1 MKAVSDSTPL
11 IQLAK
16 AGCLDILFSLYN
28 KIFITEEVYS
38 EVVEEGFILEKED
51 AVIIKENIGKRI
63 QIKNPGSSSMHIIRK
78 YSIHKG
84 EAASILLAQETNALL
99 LMNER
104 DGRNA
109 AKSEGIK
116 VKGSIGILFDALREG
131 LIDKEEALRI
141 LSIFRENPQE
151 FWIEPDIIKVA
162 MEKINNKIP

>member
-1 MKAVSDSTPL
+1 MIVVSDSTPL
-11 IQLAK
+11 IHLAK
-16 AGCLDILFSLYN
+16 AGRLDILFSLYN
-28 KIFITEEVYS
+28 KILITEEVYS
-38 EVVEEGFILEKED
+38 EVVEEGLILEKED
-51 AVIIKENIGKRI
+51 AVIIKEHIGKRI

-84 EAASILLAQETNALL
+84 EAESIVLALETNALL

-116 VKGSIGILFDALREG
+116 VKGTIGVLFEALKEKVIG
-131 LIDKEEALRI
+131 KEEALSV
-141 LSIFRENPQE
+141 LSRFREDPHN

-162 MEKINNKIP
+162 MEKIMRKE

>member
-1 MKAVSDSTPL
+1 MIVVSDSTPL

-16 AGCLDILFSLYN
+16 AGRLDLLFSLYN
-28 KIFITEEVYS
+28 KILITEDVYG
-38 EVVEEGFILEKED
+38 EVVEEGLILEKED
-51 AVIIKENIGKRI
+51 AVIINKHIGKRI

-84 EAASILLAQETNALL
+84 EAGSILLAQETNALL

-116 VKGSIGILFDALREG
+116 VKGSIGILFDALKKG
-131 LIDKEEALRI
+131 VIDREEALRI
-141 LSIFRENPQE
+141 LSMFSEAPQE

-162 MEKINNKIP
+162 MEKINNKK